1 MKPLQNCWKLLIG
14 VAAMDKIRDS
24 FVFYGSAWDSVEA
37 LRQMGREEDAGQLL
51 EAIVSYGFYGTYDR
65 TNPIVVSS
73 MQSISCNMDRAAQRY
88 TAAKEGGKKGGAK
101 KQFPDEIIWKLL
113 GEGKTNKEI
122 AIELGC
128 SEKTVSRAKARQ
140 MDMSS
145 NVLEKQ
151 DFSF

>member
-1 MKPLQNCWKLLIG
+1 MKLLQNCWKLLIG

-88 TAAKEGGKKGGAK
+88 TAAKKAERRNSFQMRLYGNYWEKVRRIK
-101 KQFPDEIIWKLL
+101 KLL
-113 GEGKTNKEI
+113 W
-122 AIELGC
+122 
-128 SEKTVSRAKARQ
+128 S
-140 MDMSS
+140 
-145 NVLEKQ
+145 
-151 DFSF
+151 